1 MKIVVA
7 ITGASGVRYGVR
19 LLEVL
24 SSNKNI
30 ELHLI
35 VTETAKKIL
44 KFEENLSLDSL
55 KKLVS
60 KCYSEDEID
69 ASIASGS
76 SNVNAMIIIPCSMKT
91 LACIANGIASN
102 LVTRVAD
109 VILKERRP
117 LILVTRE
124 TPLSLI
130 HLENMLKVTKAGAVV
145 MPACPAF
152 YIKPKD
158 VDDFVNFIVGR
169 VLDILNIDH
178 NLYRRY
184 GKSRE

>member
-1 MKIVVA
+1 MKIVIA

-24 SSNKNI
+24 SNNKNI
-30 ELHLI
+30 ELHLV

-44 KFEENLSLDSL
+44 KSEENLGLASL

-60 KCYSEDEID
+60 RCYSEDEID

-76 SNVNAMIIIPCSMKT
+76 SNVNAMVIIPCSMKT

-109 VILKERRP
+109 VMLKERKP

-124 TPLSLI
+124 TPLNLI
-130 HLENMLKVTKAGAVV
+130 HLGNMLKVAKAGAIV

-152 YIKPKD
+152 YIKPMGIND
-158 VDDFVNFIVGR
+158 LVDFIAGR
-169 VLDILNIDH
+169 VLDILNINH

-184 GKSRE
+184 CKK